1 MSGRPQDKP
10 DALLSRRQFLKKA
23 TAAGLSVVPLALG
36 GHSLWAELLRTASA
50 EAVDGTETWKPAE
63 SSEHA
68 NPEAPSPGWL
78 NVKDFGAR
86 GDGST
91 DDLEAIAR
99 AAGKAA
105 EVSGGVV
112 YFPPGEYVITD
123 TLMITRPM
131 KLAGAGKDASVIRLT
146 KENVDAVKVQGTKD
160 VTISHLQ
167 VRDIINRGQ
176 GENTGIHLYASHNCV
191 VEHVRVYNSDDSGI
205 RVGYGKFEVSRSCR
219 ILNCQIEKTNGG
231 SGIEVMRAADTLVH
245 GCTIRDSLQHG
256 VRLCGSSGSIV
267 TSNRISGSG
276 SSDISIQGFGSKGV
290 ILHPVEDFLVEDN
303 TCEGTGENDGVSMF
317 NYALT
322 GLLQHNSFSGH
333 RNGMRLY
340 DPDGYGSR
348 DVRITGNTWRGQ
360 QRGIL
365 IEGKHNRLTFR
376 YNRYASFA
384 RPENG
389 GPAYAFDI
397 QGTGAETDI
406 TIEENWVTDKVES
419 PAELVAIRLRHCGS
433 GTRIQFRRNQLEYWP
448 AGATGTYWMNDN
460 TGLLIRDH
468 GGRDTNVIGS

>member
-1 MSGRPQDKP
+1 MSGLPQDKQ

-23 TAAGLSVVPLALG
+23 AAAGLSVVPLALG
-36 GHSLWAELLRTASA
+36 GHSLWAELIQTASA
-50 EAVDGTETWKPAE
+50 EAVDRKDTWKPAK

-68 NPEAPSPGWL
+68 NPESPSPDWL
-78 NVKDFGAR
+78 NVKTFGAR

-91 DDLEAIAR
+91 DDFKAIAK
-99 AAGKAA
+99 ALEKAGQDPDA
-105 EVSGGVV
+105 VV
-112 YFPPGEYVITD
+112 YFPPGEYVVSG
-123 TLMITRPM
+123 TLMVTRPM
-131 KLAGAGKDASVIRLT
+131 KITGAGKYATVIRLT
-146 KENVDAVKVQGTKD
+146 RESVDAVKVQGTKD

-167 VRDIINRGQ
+167 IRDIVNRGK
-176 GENTGIHLYASHNCV
+176 GENTGIHFYASHNCV
-191 VEHVRVYNSDDSGI
+191 VEHVKVYNSDDSGI
-205 RVGYGKFEVSRSCR
+205 RVGFGKYEVSRNCR
-219 ILNCQIEKTNGG
+219 ILNCEIEKTNGG
-231 SGIEVMRAADTLVH
+231 SGIEVIRAADALVH
-245 GCTIRDSLQHG
+245 GCTVWDSLQHG
-256 VRLCGSSGSIV
+256 IRLCGSSGSIV
-267 TSNRISGSG
+267 TANRISGSG

-303 TCEGTGENDGVSMF
+303 TCEGTGTNDGVSMF

-340 DPDGYGSR
+340 DPDGYGSQ

-360 QRGIL
+360 ERGIF
-365 IEGKHNRLTFR
+365 IKGKHNRLTFR
-376 YNRYASFA
+376 YNRYASFV
-384 RPENG
+384 RPANG
-389 GPAYAFDI
+389 DPAYAFDI
-397 QGTGAETDI
+397 QGTGSETDI

-419 PAELVAIRLRHCGS
+419 PAELVAVRLRKCGS
-433 GTRIQFRRNQLEYWP
+433 GTRIQFRRNHLEYWP